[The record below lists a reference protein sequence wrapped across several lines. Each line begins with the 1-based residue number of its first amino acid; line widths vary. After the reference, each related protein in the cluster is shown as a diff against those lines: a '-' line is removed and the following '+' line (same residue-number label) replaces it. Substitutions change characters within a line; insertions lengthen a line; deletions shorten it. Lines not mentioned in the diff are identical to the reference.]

1 MTAQLLSPARLHDL
15 DLRNHMVMRDG
26 RIRDSVL
33 FSLIADEWPLV
44 KERLQ
49 QIMSSQGVPLRS

>member
-26 RIRDSVL
+26 FVRNSVIY
-33 FSLIADEWPLV
+33 SITATEWPEV
-44 KERLQ
+44 KADLNAR
-49 QIMSSQGVPLRS
+49 VRARAA